1 VENNLAVLID
11 FENVAAGAQKEG
23 LGRFDVSLVMDR
35 FKEKG
40 RILVARSYAD
50 WGRFA
55 RFKKGLLMEGVQLF
69 ELTSHG
75 MNDKNRA
82 DVALVVDCMELAFTK
97 DYVDTYVIISG
108 DSDFT
113 PLVMKLK
120 EMNKRVIGCGTRRS
134 TSRLI
139 VEACDE
145 FVFYDSLAREQS
157 NKKVRTRKTREA
169 EPTATTEELSL
180 EDSLELLVD
189 TLGGIRRESAGAIHG
204 SRLKQAMLRKEPT
217 FSETDLGYSSFMKFL
232 ENCQEEGLIRLDE
245 DGKAGGYRVDLLDSN
260 EAQEESPFGFSD
272 GPRDLYLRLRHQG
285 IEALTPDL
293 KQEVIDAVVE
303 HMADR
308 ERRKRRATVAWVAED
323 VARLV
328 RKQHPELKARLL
340 RSVVM
345 TMHRAGA
352 FVHSDGAPVRS
363 ATATCVLKA
372 DPLKLRGMV
381 DAVMIKALIQDG
393 VDLAANSSDV
403 AALLLGSPDRSKE
416 VEILAAWE
424 LTVPDDEP
432 VKAAEE
438 PSDATEG
445 AEAAQADGDDKPK
458 KRRRSRRKKKDET
471 ETEVAAAAQA
481 TVEAPAEAAPTAE
494 IAPAAEAAPTA
505 EIAPA
510 AEVAPTAE
518 AAPAEVAAEPVAV
531 VADDAEPADAEPRKP
546 RRRKVRSKKTDEPTP
561 AAE

>member
-1 VENNLAVLID
+1 MENNLAVLID

-23 LGRFDVSLVMDR
+23 LGKFEVGLVMDR

-97 DYVDTYVIISG
+97 DYVDTFVIISG

-145 FVFYDSLAREQS
+145 FVFYDSLARERS
-157 NKKVRTRKTREA
+157 SKKVRTRKKRVA

-189 TLGGIRRESAGAIHG
+189 TLSGIRRESSGAIHG

-232 ENCQEEGLIRLDE
+232 ENCQEEGLIRIDE
-245 DGKAGGYRVDLLDSN
+245 DTKAGGYRVDLLDSN
-260 EAQEESPFGFSD
+260 EAEEESPFGFSD
-272 GPRDLYLRLRHQG
+272 GPRELYLRLRKQG

-328 RKQHPELKARLL
+328 RKQHPELKGRLL
-340 RSVVM
+340 RNVVM
-345 TMHRAGA
+345 TMHKAGA

-363 ATATCVLKA
+363 TTATCVLKA

-381 DAVMIKALIQDG
+381 DAVMIKTLISDG
-393 VDLAANSSDV
+393 VDLAANSADV
-403 AALLLGSPDRSKE
+403 AALLLGSPDRAKE

-424 LTVPDDEP
+424 LTVPDDEAP
-432 VKAAEE
+432 AGAAG
-438 PSDATEG
+438 SDAPG
-445 AEAAQADGDDKPK
+445 AETDAEGKPK
-458 KRRRSRRKKKDET
+458 KRRRSRRRKKDELEAAPVPDADVDADLAPTFAADSEPSPDVT
-471 ETEVAAAAQA
+471 EAVEAAPPVVEPVVEVAVEAAAPP
-481 TVEAPAEAAPTAE
+481 EADAAAGPAEA
-494 IAPAAEAAPTA
+494 
-505 EIAPA
+505 
-510 AEVAPTAE
+510 AE
-518 AAPAEVAAEPVAV
+518 AAPAEEPV
-531 VADDAEPADAEPRKP
+531 RKP
-546 RRRKVRSKKTDEPTP
+546 RRRRVRTKKPDDAP
-561 AAE
+561 AAPE